1 MSSNSLGRNLQVNR
15 LDVNALNVNAL
26 NVNNNNNNNNNL
38 SGDIS
43 GYTKDDERL
52 VLITLNLRNA
62 HIKPD
67 INNSRRGRIIFS
79 VNNMKLTEWE
89 DRTLNSEKQHRSYY
103 NHEKEDALRVFR
115 GLFDKNIQGKRN
127 AIENPPNALT
137 IVNCGNEN
145 ENEVYL
151 TIMGYEESENE
162 VSIMYELEEG
172 DQNLEEMSNAKVKMV
187 IDTFRKPPLFAIIPY
202 KPDSEYHVFYTNGW
216 GERRG
221 KINNIRREN
230 PCGFG
235 CFMYGVPVKLNPDI
249 TYCGIDIVDLYDEKL
264 FISYEY
270 KYTSQFNPY
279 PYRSRPNTLYL
290 KLK

>member
-1 MSSNSLGRNLQVNR
+1 MPSNSLGRNLQVNR

-26 NVNNNNNNNNNL
+26 NVNTLNNNL

-67 INNSRRGRIIFS
+67 INNSRRGKIIFS

-103 NHEKEDALRVFR
+103 NHEKEDALTAFR
-115 GLFDKNIQGKRN
+115 GLFDKNIQGIRN
-127 AIENPPNALT
+127 ATENPPNALT
-137 IVNCGNEN
+137 IVNFGNEN

-151 TIMGYEESENE
+151 TIIGYDENENE

-172 DQNLEEMSNAKVKMV
+172 DQNLEQMSNAKVKIV
-187 IDTFRKPPLFAIIPY
+187 IDSFIKSQIMSIIPF
-202 KPDSEYHVFYTNGW
+202 KPDSEYHLFYTNGW

-221 KINNIRREN
+221 KINNILRTN
-230 PCGFG
+230 VCSFG
-235 CFMYGVPVKLNPDI
+235 CFMYLEPVELNPEI
-249 TYCGIDIVDLYDEKL
+249 TYCGLSVIDIYDEKL
-264 FISYEY
+264 YIRYSY

-279 PYRSRPNTLYL
+279 PYRSRPNMLYL
-290 KLK
+290 RLK